1 MRALSEPKG
10 ALLNYTSTKPVWET
24 VGEIQGLLAKHGA
37 THVMTKYAENGGGA
51 ITGIAFVVPTEHGP
65 RQFELPVQVE
75 GVQQRLLEIYNA
87 TPSGQGMKKR
97 GGKPDGDRARIVA
110 WRILKDWLEAQLAL
124 VEIGMAQ
131 VDQVMLPYMHIDD
144 KGTTLYQR
152 YALHAGSLEL
162 ASGD

>member
-1 MRALSEPKG
+1 MSETP

-37 THVMTKYAENGGGA
+37 THVMTQYGDGGA
-51 ITGIAFVVPTEHGP
+51 ITGIAFVVPTDHGP
-65 RQFELPVQVE
+65 RQYELPVQVE
-75 GVQQRLLEIYNA
+75 GVLKRLLEIYQA

-124 VEIGMAQ
+124 VEISMAK
-131 VDQVMLPYMHIDD
+131 VDQVMLPYLLVDEGVTVYD
-144 KGTTLYQR
+144 R
-152 YALHAGSLEL
+152 YLEQSGRLALEAPS
-162 ASGD
+162 A